1 MLPVPF
7 PEHRP
12 SPVGGGALMETSRQ
26 GPVLESRLPLL
37 RPLARLRRD
46 NKASC
51 VCLEEYGSW
60 RDCRMKLPQVY
71 A

>member
-1 MLPVPF
+1 
-7 PEHRP
+7 
-12 SPVGGGALMETSRQ
+12 METSRQ

-37 RPLARLRRD
+37 RPLARLHRD

-60 RDCRMKLPQVY
+60 QACRMKLPQVY